1 MTTNGASI
9 DKISRLLD
17 VLDKHIEEE
26 NCSHTSKEHLKEYE
40 N

>member
-1 MTTNGASI
+1 MTQWEQVLI
-9 DKISRLLD
+9 KYMLD

-26 NCSHTSKEHLKEYE
+26 NCSRTSKEHLEEYE